1 MPTSPHRFTLFTGPL
16 VCLIVGLF
24 ASAWPPAHGQTL
36 STPMSTSGPQYSFA
50 VFDIKSLTGVNITG
64 FSTSLGSNPWAQ
76 GQILRSVWKRN
87 TVGSFSGFENDQSEW
102 SHVITTTF
110 GHPTPPSQ
118 PMTFID
124 PVTILPGETQAFCVF
139 FFFGATQRFQNAP
152 AIGSVV
158 AGNSHLEIHA
168 GRGGT
173 VAPFS
178 FTSGPEAW
186 NGSVHYT
193 TLQTFNDDISVEKM
207 TAPSTDGLG
216 CIDLSSTELVSIDIR
231 NRGFNL
237 IPAGTQILISYQA
250 NGGSVVSEL
259 VALASD
265 LPSWGLLSHTFATTA
280 DLSGPG
286 NHTIVASTI
295 YSGDQDLNNDTLTV
309 TVPNGG
315 QVVVTNY
322 PYRQPFDV
330 PSGFPINGFD
340 LPTGWVNEVD
350 DAMGLNSDWQVIIT
364 PTLNTG
370 TGPSGSHSPP
380 VSSGNS
386 AYAFINGLSNFN
398 AVNLRTPCFDLSG
411 MTTPTLQFFM
421 HSQNAAL
428 PMMGNELSIDVHSFP
443 SGAVTLDVF
452 GPEGHIGPDWTL
464 RSVDLS
470 AFAGQ
475 KVQLVFRGST
485 NFQNTLLAHDIAIDD
500 ITIEDAFL
508 TRGQAPRGGVAVL
521 DIGQS
526 TNASGNVTSL
536 ELGGPYFVTATTGET
551 LTIKME
557 GEPLKP
563 IIMFSG
569 PLNPIAASYPG
580 IGTVDLG
587 GAIIPN
593 TGIPSLLTIVGDGS
607 LPGGINPFFFTGIS
621 GLTNLYFTVPAMPPG
636 ILGNFQCVFPT
647 QVPGGLALSNAVQV
661 SVQ

>member
-1 MPTSPHRFTLFTGPL
+1 MPATLNRFPPFSRHL
-16 VCLIVGLF
+16 VYLIVGFLV
-24 ASAWPPAHGQTL
+24 SAQSPVYGQTL
-36 STPMSTSGPQYSFA
+36 STPMSTSGPEYSFA

-64 FSTSLGSNPWAQ
+64 FSTSLGSNPLGQ

-87 TVGSFSGFENDQSEW
+87 TVGSFSGFENDQFEW
-102 SHVITTTF
+102 SPVITTTF
-110 GHPTPPSQ
+110 GHFTAPSQ

-168 GRGGT
+168 GRGGSID
-173 VAPFS
+173 PFS

-207 TAPSTDGLG
+207 TAPSTEGLG
-216 CIDLSSTELVSIDIR
+216 CVDLSSAEPVTIDIR

-237 IPAGTQILISYQA
+237 IPAGTQILSSYQA

-259 VALASD
+259 VALSSD

-295 YSGDQDLNNDTLTV
+295 YGGDQDLNNDSLTV
-309 TVPNGG
+309 TIPNGG
-315 QVVVTNY
+315 QVVINNY

-330 PSGFPINGFD
+330 PFGFPINGFD
-340 LPTGWVNEVD
+340 LPVGWVNETD
-350 DAMGLNSDWQVIIT
+350 DSMGLNSDWQVIFT
-364 PTLNTG
+364 PTVNMG

-380 VSSGNS
+380 VSSANS
-386 AYAFINGLSNFN
+386 AYAFINGLSDFD

-428 PMMGNELSIDVHSFP
+428 PMMGNELSMDVHSFP

-452 GPEGHIGPDWTL
+452 GPEGHIGPDWAL

-475 KVQLVFRGST
+475 KVQLVFRAST
-485 NFQNTLLAHDIAIDD
+485 NFQNTLLVHDIAIDD
-500 ITIEDAFL
+500 ISIEDAFL
-508 TRGQAPRGGVAVL
+508 TRGQAPRGGLAVL

-526 TNASGNVTSL
+526 RNASGNVTSL

-551 LTIKME
+551 LTIKLE

-587 GAIIPN
+587 GPIVPT
-593 TGIPSLLTIVGDGS
+593 TGIPSLLTVVGDGS
-607 LPGGINPFFFTGIS
+607 LPGGINPFFVTGTS
-621 GLTNLYFTVPAMPPG
+621 GLTHLYFTVPAMAPG
-636 ILGNFQCVFPT
+636 ILGSFQCVFPT
-647 QVPGGLALSNAVQV
+647 QMPGGLALSNAVQV